1 MQIHHILLPL
11 FLFIMGSSIQAQD
24 IECPGKSPY
33 WGLNCFLSSDFM
45 TKFEAARSKAEQSVK
60 DFKKMAAT
68 EEYSDEDIER
78 VTDAYN
84 KSANRFNEV
93 LYKIKEDILDKKKRK
108 IITQSPGDYATI
120 IEAEL
125 DKAKAVYANSYQK
138 AVTEVTGG
146 KITGTPF
153 LLLLPEIIKYG
164 KLAFE
169 IFQKIKTEIKKY
181 NESLMEEYLI
191 EPNRFH
197 SWDEMQ

>member
-1 MQIHHILLPL
+1 MNKLLILITLL
-11 FLFIMGSSIQAQD
+11 FVVGTLGAQEV
-24 IECPGKSPY
+24 ECPGKSPY

-45 TKFEAARSKAEQSVK
+45 VKFETARTKAEQSVR
-60 DFKKMAAT
+60 DFKKMAAS

-78 VTDAYN
+78 VMDAYN
-84 KSANRFNEV
+84 KSANRFNDV
-93 LYKIKEDILDKKKRK
+93 LYKIKADILDKKKRK
-108 IITQSPGDYATI
+108 IITQSPTDYSTL

-125 DKAKAVYANSYQK
+125 DKAKQVYANSYQK
-138 AVTEVTGG
+138 AITEVTGG

-169 IFQKIKTEIKKY
+169 IFQRIKAEIKKY
-181 NESLMEEYLI
+181 NEGLMEEYLV

-197 SWDEMQ
+197 SWEELE